1 MQALPASPWLPPVS
15 LTDLLSASQER
26 IVVVAPS
33 AVPRLPQLFQYKTFD
48 ILSFLRKLSRRAR
61 FLGTAQFG
69 IIRTTSDMLALIPSH
84 PASP

>member
-26 IVVVAPS
+26 IVAVVPS
-33 AVPRLPQLFQYKTFD
+33 AVPRLPQLFQHEAFD
-48 ILSFLRKLSRRAR
+48 ILCFLRKLSRWAR

-69 IIRTTSDMLALIPSH
+69 IIRTTSDTLALIPSH